1 MTLETFAVEY
11 NNLKIEKVYI
21 NSHTLESV
29 KKRFNIDLKISDLKS
44 DISLSIAFQKY
55 KKNFTVN
62 DFKFVIFINDI
73 VLVLNIYEKNNKFYG
88 KVLTALSQKQ
98 FELSKNF
105 YLGSIFGNFECTI
118 KEYAYE
124 EVYFN
129 NSFENIKK
137 SLNDYKQ
144 LPISL
149 DIATSDSDIKRLR
162 KANRTVDVPYIKGYF
177 IKVVDGI
184 DYLII
189 GSKK

>member
-1 MTLETFAVEY
+1 MV
-11 NNLKIEKVYI
+11 V
-21 NSHTLESV
+21 
-29 KKRFNIDLKISDLKS
+29 
-44 DISLSIAFQKY
+44 
-55 KKNFTVN
+55 
-62 DFKFVIFINDI
+62 
-73 VLVLNIYEKNNKFYG
+73 
-88 KVLTALSQKQ
+88 
-98 FELSKNF
+98 
-105 YLGSIFGNFECTI
+105 GSIFGNFECTI